1 MRQNNFAD
9 NCREGG
15 GVQQHQGA
23 AARYQKTQARVDV
36 LWWWG
41 NKRDLREQIRSVS
54 SRITP
59 RISLKKERMSELATW
74 HQSGIIP
81 SDVFFSP
88 FTWKAAR
95 CSSCL
100 SEWKES
106 WRKLARRLQKK
117 KRTKKKERNRTHAVN
132 LNLITLHEI
141 RYRLVFQ
148 MTMKRSLPRW
158 LGIYTSYCYSPPSS
172 VPTVDAIIWNDCRA
186 YDVEICIDDKQ

>member
-15 GVQQHQGA
+15 GVQQHQGV

-81 SDVFFSP
+81 SDVFFFLLLPERPQDVPPACRSE
-88 FTWKAAR
+88 KKVGE
-95 CSSCL
+95 SSLDDC
-100 SEWKES
+100 
-106 WRKLARRLQKK
+106 KK
-117 KRTKKKERNRTHAVN
+117 KKKKERNRTHAVN

-172 VPTVDAIIWNDCRA
+172 VPTMDAIIWNDCRA

>member
-15 GVQQHQGA
+15 GVQQHQGV

-81 SDVFFSP
+81 SDVFFFSFYLKGRKMFLLP
-88 FTWKAAR
+88 FGVK
-95 CSSCL
+95 
-100 SEWKES
+100 
-106 WRKLARRLQKK
+106 RKLAKARSTIAKK
-117 KRTKKKERNRTHAVN
+117 KKKKERNRTHAVN

-158 LGIYTSYCYSPPSS
+158 LRIYTSYCYSPPSS

>member
-15 GVQQHQGA
+15 GVQQHQGV

-81 SDVFFSP
+81 SDVFFLLLPERPQDVPPACRSE
-88 FTWKAAR
+88 KKVGE
-95 CSSCL
+95 SSLDDC
-100 SEWKES
+100 K
-106 WRKLARRLQKK
+106 
-117 KRTKKKERNRTHAVN
+117 KKKERNRTHAVN

-158 LGIYTSYCYSPPSS
+158 LRIYTSYCYSPPSS